1 MDFASLI
8 GLLKLQS
15 EKWPETIRPS
25 LRFILCGMFTF
36 LTFSIYEL
44 LKGITIEQQ
53 NSILVASFGEPV
65 LFVLILYIVMFGFAG
80 LYTSLL
86 SVALFNSL
94 LPKT

>member
-1 MDFASLI
+1 MEVSSLI
-8 GLLKLQS
+8 ALLKLQS
-15 EKWPETIRPS
+15 KKWPESIRPS
-25 LRFILCGMFTF
+25 LRFILCGIFTF

-53 NSILVASFGEPV
+53 NSILVASFGEPA
-65 LFVLILYIVMFGFAG
+65 LFILIFYILMFGFMG
-80 LYTSLL
+80 LYSSLL